1 MTIITR
7 LHRHSLYTLFLI
19 PLLACANEPVSL
31 MDAYTSA
38 QSHDAAMQAAFADNS
53 AQKEGVDM
61 AFSQFL
67 PQARI
72 SAFKGRGSTDRETV
86 GLPGTRHFV
95 YDNENYA
102 FTVRQS
108 IYSKSNQASYSQAK
122 AIASKSDAVL
132 EKEKSALTGRVIG
145 NYLNLLLSAE
155 NIAYADRQKLKL
167 ESQVDQ
173 AKKRYQGGIGTIT
186 EISEAEANLELVN
199 ANQLEFINNL
209 EFSKRTMENLTGL
222 EFRHFFLL
230 DPNRL
235 PLTKPD
241 PADVQH
247 WIGMAE
253 SNNPELKAQL
263 NEVEASRQEIEKNL
277 AGHYPTL
284 DALASRTISESDAN
298 NTIGSKFETD
308 TVGLQLNMPIYSGG
322 YVNASV
328 RRAQANLLKAQETLT
343 DLQRQIAVQTRKFYN
358 DVVNGL
364 ARIQALDASVRSYE
378 SALAGTEKGFA
389 AGLRTNIDVLNAQD
403 RLYSAK
409 RELAKERYNYIFS
422 KLQLKL
428 VSGIF
433 TQADIEESSTWLSLR
448 P

>member
-7 LHRHSLYTLFLI
+7 RCRHALSI
-19 PLLACANEPVSL
+19 LLLVPILVFADEPISL

-38 QSHDAAMQAAFADNS
+38 QSHDAAMQAAFADNT
-53 AQKEGVDM
+53 AQREGVDM

-95 YDNENYA
+95 YDSENYA

-132 EKEKSALTGRVIG
+132 EKEKAALTGRVIG

-155 NIAYADRQKLKL
+155 NVAYTERQRLKL

-173 AKKRYQGGIGTIT
+173 AKKRYQGGVGTIT

-199 ANQLEFINNL
+199 ANQLEFVNNL
-209 EFSKRTMENLTGL
+209 EYSKRTMENITGL
-222 EFRHFFLL
+222 DFKRFYLL
-230 DPNRL
+230 DPYRL
-235 PLTKPD
+235 PLTKPE

-247 WIGMAE
+247 WIDLAQ
-253 SNNPELKAQL
+253 NHNPELKAQV
-263 NEVEASRQEIEKNL
+263 NEVEASRQEVEKNRG
-277 AGHYPTL
+277 GHYPTL

-343 DLQRQIAVQTRKFYN
+343 DLQRQVSVQTRKFYN
-358 DVVNGL
+358 EVMNGL
-364 ARIQALDASVRSYE
+364 ARIQALDASVKSFE
-378 SALAGTEKGFA
+378 TALAGTEKGFA

-403 RLYSAK
+403 RLFSAK
-409 RELAKERYNYIFS
+409 RELAKERYNYIYS
-422 KLQLKL
+422 RLQLKL

-433 TQADIEESSTWLSLR
+433 TQADIEESNTWLSLK